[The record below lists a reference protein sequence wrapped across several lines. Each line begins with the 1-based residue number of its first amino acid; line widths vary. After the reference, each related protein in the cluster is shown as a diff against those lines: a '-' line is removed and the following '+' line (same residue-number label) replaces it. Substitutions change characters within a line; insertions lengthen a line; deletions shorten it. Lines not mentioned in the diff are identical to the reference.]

1 MFASI
6 KRRRLAALLL
16 VLGLAG
22 ALLGLENLA
31 ARKVLSDSFGQLE
44 REEGNRSLQQV
55 LKALEADLNQLALST
70 HDYAAWDDAF
80 EFVKSRDPRFL
91 ESNFATETIANL
103 NVAVVWMIDTQ
114 NRDIASF
121 QRTPQVESGL
131 PPHASEEVLKLLR
144 SQLPALWTRAD
155 TPSLSRLLQTSQG
168 LLAFAAHPVLPT
180 GGRGEPRAL
189 LVFARFIDDSVLK
202 RAHDTSQLPVE
213 LFDSMPERA
222 GLPGEAQAVWRS
234 AASDPGR
241 LLLTPSER
249 ILNGYALIRDV
260 NGAPA
265 AIVATHIERKLFA
278 FGHQTLR
285 YLMVLFATVV
295 ALFATLLGALLLYL
309 EKILHAQEA
318 SERRYKAVI
327 IEAQEVML
335 LVDAGNRCIL
345 EANPAATATLGFGND
360 ELVGMPIDDLFY
372 ASDGDVLRP
381 VQPDIHA
388 SVRPDRILIVRRKNK
403 EFIDVEVTAS
413 ALLIDDRESI
423 SFVLR
428 DVSARKKAERQLV
441 HNQDRLSHLAHH
453 DALTGLLNR
462 LGLER
467 RLPGL
472 IEAAEA
478 GQWHVAFLYLDIDH
492 FKKINDLRGHT
503 VGDRLLQIAAER
515 LRTCLSAD
523 DLIVRMGGDEF
534 VVVAS
539 ELRDQ
544 SGAAL
549 IATRIREKLA
559 EPYEVDGQELKVTS
573 SVGVSV
579 FPDDGADYEVL
590 LKNADIA
597 LYEAKDSGRD
607 TYTLF
612 SRHLT
617 SRVSERLAIEHELRD
632 AIRGGQFFLEYQPL
646 IDLDTNRV
654 ASLEALVR
662 WRHPRRGL
670 VPPMQFIEI
679 AETAGL
685 IADIGE
691 FVMREACRQIGE
703 WERAGATV
711 VPVAVNVSSR
721 QFERQAIVAL
731 VTSATEAA
739 GISPRLL
746 HVELTESAFMDGHER
761 HVQHLSD
768 LRALGVEV
776 SVDDFGTGYSS
787 LAYLKHL
794 PIDCLKID
802 RAFVR
807 DMHVENGAAIVTAI
821 IHMAASLNLVTV
833 AEGVE
838 TAEQV
843 RRLRELGATYAQG
856 FFFSPP
862 LAADVCGRLLRE
874 SGGQSDTMRM
884 RALRPAVAAS
894 GG

>member
-1 MFASI
+1 
-6 KRRRLAALLL
+6 
-16 VLGLAG
+16 
-22 ALLGLENLA
+22 
-31 ARKVLSDSFGQLE
+31 VLSLLRGQL
-44 REEGNRSLQQV
+44 
-55 LKALEADLNQLALST
+55 
-70 HDYAAWDDAF
+70 
-80 EFVKSRDPRFL
+80 P
-91 ESNFATETIANL
+91 
-103 NVAVVWMIDTQ
+103 
-114 NRDIASF
+114 
-121 QRTPQVESGL
+121 GL
-131 PPHASEEVLKLLR
+131 WKPSDQPP
-144 SQLPALWTRAD
+144 
-155 TPSLSRLLQTSQG
+155 LSRLLQTSRG
-168 LLAFAAHPVLPT
+168 LLAFAAHPIVPT
-180 GGRGEPRAL
+180 GEHGNPRAL
-189 LVFARFIDDSVLK
+189 LVFARFLDAAALK
-202 RAHDTSQLPVE
+202 RAHDTSQLPVN
-213 LFDSMPERA
+213 LYMSPQARA
-222 GLPGEAQAVWRS
+222 GLPAPAQALWKAGAGQPDRVLL
-234 AASDPGR
+234 ASTEDF
-241 LLLTPSER
+241 LS
-249 ILNGYALIRDV
+249 GYALIRDV
-260 NGAPA
+260 RGAPA
-265 AIVATHIERKLFA
+265 AIVATQIERRLLA

-285 YLMVLFATVV
+285 YLMFMFATVV
-295 ALFATLLGALLLYL
+295 ALFAAVLGALLLYL
-309 EKILHAQEA
+309 EKIGHARAA
-318 SERRYKAVI
+318 SERRYRAVI
-327 IEAQEVML
+327 SEAQDTML
-335 LVDAGNRCIL
+335 LVDAGTRQIL
-345 EANPAATATLGFGND
+345 EANPAATTTLGFTNV
-360 ELVGMPIDDLFY
+360 ELIDMQIDDLFY
-372 ASDGDVLRP
+372 ACDGDVLKP
-381 VQPDIHA
+381 VQPELHA
-388 SVRPDRILIVRRKNK
+388 AMRADRILIVRCNNK
-403 EFIDVEVTAS
+403 DFIDVEVTAS
-413 ALLIDDRESI
+413 PLLIDGREVI

-428 DVSARKKAERQLV
+428 DVSARRKAERQLV

-472 IEAAEA
+472 IEAAQL
-478 GQWHVAFLYLDIDH
+478 GDRHVAFLYLDIDH

-539 ELRDQ
+539 ELREP
-544 SGAAL
+544 SGAAA
-549 IATRIREKLA
+549 IATRIRQKIA
-559 EPYEVDGQELKVTS
+559 EPFEVDGQQFQVTS

-579 FPDDGADYEVL
+579 YPDDGADYEVL

-597 LYEAKDSGRD
+597 LYEAKDAGRD

-612 SRHLT
+612 SGNLT

-632 AIRGGQFFLEYQPL
+632 AIRDGQFYLEYQPL
-646 IDLDTNRV
+646 VDFKTNRV

-670 VPPMQFIEI
+670 VPPMEFIDI
-679 AETAGL
+679 AEKAGL
-685 IADIGE
+685 ISDIGE
-691 FVMREACRQIGE
+691 FVMREACRQIGQ
-703 WERAGATV
+703 WQQAGAAV

-721 QFERQAIVAL
+721 QFERQSILSL

-761 HVQHLSD
+761 HVQLLTD

-807 DMHVENGAAIVTAI
+807 DMNTDENGDAIVTAI
-821 IHMAASLNLVTV
+821 IHMAASLNLSTV

-838 TAEQV
+838 TIEQV

-862 LAADVCGRLLRE
+862 LAADVCGRLLTE
-874 SGGQSDTMRM
+874 AAGQSHTLRM
-884 RALRPAVAAS
+884 RTLRPAVAAA

>member
-1 MFASI
+1 LFVSV
-6 KRRRLAALLL
+6 KRRRLAALLI
-16 VLGLAG
+16 VLGLSG

-31 ARKVLSDSFGQLE
+31 ARKVLFDSFGQLE
-44 REEGNRSLQQV
+44 REEGERSLQQV
-55 LKALEADLNQLALST
+55 LKALEADLNQLAISN
-70 HDYAAWDDAF
+70 HDYGAWDDAF
-80 EFVKSRDPRFL
+80 EFANSRDPRFL

-103 NVAVVWMIDTQ
+103 NVDVVWIIDTHD
-114 NRDIASF
+114 RDIVSF
-121 QRTPQVESGL
+121 QRVPEIESGL
-131 PPHASEEVLKLLR
+131 PPKATDEVLGLLR
-144 SQLPALWTRAD
+144 SQLPGLWKHAD
-155 TPSLSRLLQTSQG
+155 TPPLSRLLQTSNG
-168 LLAFAAHPVLPT
+168 LLAFAAHPILPT

-189 LVFARFIDDSVLK
+189 LVFARFVDDAMLK
-202 RAHDTSQLPVE
+202 RAHDTSQLPVA
-213 LFDSMPERA
+213 LYTSSQARA
-222 GLPGEAQAVWRS
+222 VLPAQAQALWGG
-234 AASDPGR
+234 APSDAGR
-241 LLLTPSER
+241 VLLTPDEKL
-249 ILNGYALIRDV
+249 LNGYALIRDV

-265 AIVATHIERKLFA
+265 AIVGTHIGRKLFA

-309 EKILHAQEA
+309 EKILHAHQA
-318 SERRYKAVI
+318 AERRYKAVI
-327 IEAQEVML
+327 TEAQETML
-335 LVDAGNRCIL
+335 LVDGDSRCIL
-345 EANPAATATLGFGND
+345 EANPAATATLGFENA
-360 ELVGMPIDDLFY
+360 ELVGMAIDDLFY

-381 VQPDIHA
+381 VQPELHA
-388 SVRPDRILIVRRKNK
+388 SARADRILIVRRKNK

-413 ALLIDDRESI
+413 PLMIDGRESI

-472 IEAAEA
+472 IQAAEL
-478 GQWHVAFLYLDIDH
+478 GSWQVAFLYLDIDH

-503 VGDRLLQIAAER
+503 VGDRLLQMAAER
-515 LRTCLSAD
+515 LRTCLSQD

-539 ELRDQ
+539 QLRDAA
-544 SGAAL
+544 GAAT

-559 EPYEVDGQELKVTS
+559 EPFEVDAQEFKVTS

-579 FPDDGADYEVL
+579 YPDDGADYEVL

-597 LYEAKDSGRD
+597 LYEAKDTGRD
-607 TYTLF
+607 TFTLF
-612 SRHLT
+612 SRNLT

-646 IDLDTNRV
+646 IDLQTNRI

-670 VPPMQFIEI
+670 VPPMQFIDI
-679 AETAGL
+679 AEKAGL

-703 WERAGATV
+703 WDRAGASV

-721 QFERQAIVAL
+721 QFERQAIVSL

-739 GISPRLL
+739 NISPKML

-807 DMHVENGAAIVTAI
+807 DMTAENGAAIVTAI
-821 IHMAASLNLVTV
+821 IHMAASLNLTTV

-838 TAEQV
+838 TLEQS

-874 SGGQSDTMRM
+874 TGGSDTMRM
-884 RALRPAVAAS
+884 RTLRPAVAAA